1 MVLDLSQKNDLNR
14 APVVRLA
21 DRFAPHVDAEL
32 LKEEWD
38 DFKLLDEGAVSMV
51 DAKGKQQKLDK
62 VWSEVISMNTSWEYS
77 GSQKWRRCMRSCC
90 ACLTAMPTVNSILNG
105 EENPHRVQ
113 KEPDADILTACVSAV
128 QDKL

>member
-1 MVLDLSQKNDLNR
+1 MVVLDLSQKNDLNR
-14 APVVRLA
+14 APVVRLI

-77 GSQKWRRCMRSCC
+77 GSQK
-90 ACLTAMPTVNSILNG
+90 
-105 EENPHRVQ
+105 
-113 KEPDADILTACVSAV
+113 
-128 QDKL
+128 